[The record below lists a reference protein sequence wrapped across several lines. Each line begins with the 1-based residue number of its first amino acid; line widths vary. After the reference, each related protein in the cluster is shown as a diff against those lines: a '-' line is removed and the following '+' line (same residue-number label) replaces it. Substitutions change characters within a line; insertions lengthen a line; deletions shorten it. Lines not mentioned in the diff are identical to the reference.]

1 MSTQMYRDQVARL
14 VSELAG
20 LETKLSKARGD
31 AAGERSAAG
40 RALSSIS
47 RTSSPSTVQSR
58 LREAERHET
67 RAVALD
73 KEAAR
78 IAGLIAS
85 RQKARSDAERRLA
98 DADAAD
104 RRKIASDA
112 DRRRRED
119 RRHVESIERARRA
132 TVGPTPWPYS
142 SPAFVGTTF
151 PVNVRP
157 LDVPA
162 VRRGRGRPPW
172 TAQLFWGRYREAA
185 ARARPPHTY
194 DALAPHFERLD
205 GTVGTEP
212 DYLRKLVGRFGLP
225 PDTVA
230 E

>member
-1 MSTQMYRDQVARL
+1 MSTQTYRDQVTRL

-40 RALSSIS
+40 RALTSIT
-47 RTSSPSTVQSR
+47 RTSSPTTIQSR

-67 RAVALD
+67 RAVALG

-85 RQKARSDAERRLA
+85 KQRARSDAERRLA
-98 DADAAD
+98 DAEAAD
-104 RRKIASDA
+104 RRRIASDA

-119 RRHVESIERARRA
+119 RRHVEGLERARRA

-142 SPAFVGTTF
+142 SPAFLGSWS

-157 LDVPA
+157 HDEPA

-172 TAQLFWGRYREAA
+172 TADLFWSRYREAV
-185 ARARPPHTY
+185 ARARAPHTY

-225 PDTVA
+225 PDMVA